1 MAILRYHGMIL
12 HKAHTDFLLIE
23 TDLLAADCT
32 TPREKAVENAAAGA
46 VPPDSGAKSSLRS
59 SPAPA
64 GREAADTALLF
75 DAFRQVCA
83 RCLCEIFC
91 GAPLRMSAWA

>member
-1 MAILRYHGMIL
+1 MGSGKS
-12 HKAHTDFLLIE
+12 KAKGPQDSGTHS
-23 TDLLAADCT
+23 
-32 TPREKAVENAAAGA
+32 TPNRGQGSSKAVENAAAGA

-83 RCLCEIFC
+83 RCLREICC